1 MSENIN
7 DKVIDIFK
15 KAHKEEKIKSNEP
28 PIKFFAGV
36 NYVRIDEDLNGYPF
50 KKETLL
56 ENASKFSYIVRV
68 LRPKN
73 GKHSLYNYSVPFD
86 KIVEF
91 ISLFDKN
98 ELNGTIIEI
107 DKYTPNE
114 LA

>member
-15 KAHKEEKIKSNEP
+15 KAHKKNQEQTNEP
-28 PIKFFAGV
+28 PIKYFAGV
-36 NYVRIDEDLNGYPF
+36 NYVRIDEDMNGYPF
-50 KKETLL
+50 KKEVLI
-56 ENASKFSYIVRV
+56 ENAAKFSYIVRV
-68 LRPKN
+68 LRLKN

-107 DKYTPNE
+107 DKYKPNE

>member
-15 KAHKEEKIKSNEP
+15 RAHKEEKSKSNEP
-28 PIKFFAGV
+28 SIKFFAGV
-36 NYVRIDEDLNGYPF
+36 NYVRIDEDLNGHPF

-73 GKHSLYNYSVPFD
+73 GKQALYNYSVPFD